1 MRDRT
6 FAPVFIKCFLNVPF
20 QPTVM
25 SSFYKLV
32 PFYSYK
38 LPCIVILIFKIIV
51 CLTIM
56 FSLLSYNVNIY
67 LSIYLSNHL
76 SVSHLFIYLSSFI
89 ALRHCMTYLRN
100 VSITVFSDRMLKFI
114 LFCLFD
120 SSFSGT
126 FADAS
131 SSLLAFIVY

>member
-1 MRDRT
+1 MRDHT

-32 PFYSYK
+32 HFYSYK

-67 LSIYLSNHL
+67 LFIYLIKS

-89 ALRHCMTYLRN
+89 ALRHSMTCLRN
-100 VSITVFSDRMLKFI
+100 VSIFGFSDRMLKFI